1 MVETLLLSPLLIF
14 RKANWAIKWI
24 KGSFLHKTF
33 RSALPLGLLI
43 GGILLGKKIYD
54 SLKEDEDNPLSE
66 SNVINK
72 KKGKAINQTIL
83 VINPL
88 ISEEGVAFYEGDE
101 LKVVSVEDQD
111 VLIKRA
117 GDPSTYRVS
126 KSFLEKISTLEALD

>member
-14 RKANWAIKWI
+14 RKANWAIKLI

-88 ISEEGVAFYEGDE
+88 ISEEGVSFYEGDE
-101 LKVVSVEDQD
+101 D